1 MGISILHIL
10 VSLLTILM
18 LMYTLWTNWVSQ
30 IVHLSADSEV
40 KWDWKG
46 NLRDVTKSNVDLDS
60 YEYRNID
67 QIGELEIQ
75 DELSTLLDELYLGG
89 AIAMTIIIVSIIF
102 STAWLMYGM
111 YTEIRSCCGNRDG
124 RYPY

>member
-67 QIGELEIQ
+67 
-75 DELSTLLDELYLGG
+75 
-89 AIAMTIIIVSIIF
+89 
-102 STAWLMYGM
+102 
-111 YTEIRSCCGNRDG
+111 
-124 RYPY
+124 